1 MYQFV
6 AGFVVALLA
15 VVAVIVL
22 FLRKK
27 VCKIQRGKNEHF
39 KQLAATTAKKR
50 QKY

>member
-6 AGFVVALLA
+6 AGFVVALSA

-22 FLRKK
+22 FLRKR

-39 KQLAATTAKKR
+39 KQLAPASRK
-50 QKY
+50 QL